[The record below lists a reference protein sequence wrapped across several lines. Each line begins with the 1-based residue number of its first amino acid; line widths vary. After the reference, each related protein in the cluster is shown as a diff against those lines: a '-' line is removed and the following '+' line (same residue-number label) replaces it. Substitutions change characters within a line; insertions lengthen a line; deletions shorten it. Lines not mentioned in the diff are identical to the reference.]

1 MKIYLIAGEPSGDML
16 GARLMRALKK
26 QSPDVQIMGVGGE
39 NMEKEGLKSL
49 FDISDLAIMGL
60 AEVIPSIP
68 KVLKH
73 IRETV
78 ADIEK
83 NQPDAVITIDSWSFC
98 ARVHKALRKKK
109 VKTLQMHYVAPQV
122 WAWKKGRAKTMYKYI
137 DRLLTL
143 FPNEPAYF
151 TPYHLPTD
159 FVGHPVIESSMIET
173 NPEDFLKKYHI
184 PADKKI
190 LLLLPGSRH
199 NEVSR
204 LLPVFLRAAAELK
217 QKHPE
222 LFFVLPT
229 VRTVEKRV
237 QTMLKEYKSD
247 SLVISN
253 SQERY
258 AASRAAAAAIAAS
271 GTVALELAVIDVPH
285 LVAYKVPA
293 ITALLA
299 RLLTNIKYVNLTN
312 ILLNKLI
319 VPELLQED
327 CNTEN
332 LVATAENLLDSNSQL
347 FQNEKKGFNELKN
360 ALGFGK
366 IRPSEKAAEIIL
378 QTIQGKK

>member
-137 DRLLTL
+137 DHLLTL

-190 LLLLPGSRH
+190 FLLLPGSRH

-247 SLVISN
+247 ILVISN

-285 LVAYKVPA
+285 LVAYKVPTV
-293 ITALLA
+293 TAMLA

-332 LVATAENLLDSNSQL
+332 LVATAENLLDTNSQL
-347 FQNEKKGFNELKN
+347 FQNEKKGFNGLKE

>member
-1 MKIYLIAGEPSGDML
+1 
-16 GARLMRALKK
+16 
-26 QSPDVQIMGVGGE
+26 
-39 NMEKEGLKSL
+39 
-49 FDISDLAIMGL
+49 
-60 AEVIPSIP
+60 
-68 KVLKH
+68 
-73 IRETV
+73 
-78 ADIEK
+78 
-83 NQPDAVITIDSWSFC
+83 
-98 ARVHKALRKKK
+98 
-109 VKTLQMHYVAPQV
+109 
-122 WAWKKGRAKTMYKYI
+122 
-137 DRLLTL
+137 
-143 FPNEPAYF
+143 
-151 TPYHLPTD
+151 
-159 FVGHPVIESSMIET
+159 MIKT

-190 LLLLPGSRH
+190 FLLLPGSRH

-247 SLVISN
+247 ILVISN

-258 AASRAAAAAIAAS
+258 AASRAAEAAIAAS

-293 ITALLA
+293 VTAMLA

-332 LVATAENLLDSNSQL
+332 LVATAENLLDTNSQL
-347 FQNEKKGFNELKN
+347 FQNEKKGFNELKE